1 VFETEVEEIRVAL
14 SDFLRRIGLFLRR
27 DDPLQPG
34 GRGART
40 AGRQASETTV
50 GMPRPGSAHE
60 PAATPSPSDEPES
73 SESAPAKPAPVAP
86 HAPVQP
92 LEASEPPPIAVAP
105 PVQGEPQADPRPE
118 PSQPAASG
126 GVDPL
131 AETRVVS
138 AAQTPIGQVVGV
150 LVAVEGELEGQTLPI
165 IGGGNRLGR
174 HPECEVCLSSEWIS
188 RHHAKIEY
196 ENGIFKIEA
205 SGDKPTIVN
214 SEQIERS
221 ELHDGD
227 YITLGKTTL
236 RFRSIL

>member
-1 VFETEVEEIRVAL
+1 VFKTEVEEIRVAL
-14 SDFLRRIGLFLRR
+14 SDFLRRIGLLLRR
-27 DDPLQPG
+27 DDSLAPG
-34 GRGART
+34 GQGAPT
-40 AGRQASETTV
+40 AHRQSSETTV
-50 GMPRPGSAHE
+50 SMRSPGSAHQA
-60 PAATPSPSDEPES
+60 AATPSPAAEPES
-73 SESAPAKPAPVAP
+73 AESAPAKPATVAP
-86 HAPVQP
+86 MQP
-92 LEASEPPPIAVAP
+92 LEAPEPPPIAVAP
-105 PVQGEPQADPRPE
+105 PVQGGPQADPRPE

-150 LVAVEGELEGQTLPI
+150 LVAVEGELEGKALPI